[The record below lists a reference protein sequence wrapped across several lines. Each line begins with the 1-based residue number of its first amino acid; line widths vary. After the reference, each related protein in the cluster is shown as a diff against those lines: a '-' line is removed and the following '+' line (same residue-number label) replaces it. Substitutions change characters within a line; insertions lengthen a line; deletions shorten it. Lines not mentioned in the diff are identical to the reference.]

1 MRDVMIRGLFLLA
14 LVQLLGA
21 CVAHIKPYERKERLY
36 EADNYAA
43 QENQRNKG
51 SLWSD
56 SGVTLF
62 EDHRAAGLGD
72 IITVRIEERSDA
84 TRDASTSTK
93 RESES
98 SFGVGAFFGTLAK
111 VVAKNPTLKPEELFK
126 SISAAEFGGTGSTKR
141 SGKLVGTLPVRIKKV
156 MPNGDFFAEGN
167 KIILIN
173 DEETFLYLSGV
184 VRPMDIQP
192 DNSVSS
198 SRLADV
204 ELEYTGRGVVSDR
217 QSPGWFSRVLDHVWP
232 F

>member
-1 MRDVMIRGLFLLA
+1 MRNVMIRGFLVLA
-14 LVQLLGA
+14 LAQLAGA
-21 CVAHIKPYERKERLY
+21 CVSHIKPYERKARLY
-36 EADNYAA
+36 EADDYATR
-43 QENQRNKG
+43 ESERNAG
-51 SLWSD
+51 SLWND
-56 SGVTLF
+56 RGVTLF

-72 IITVRIEERSDA
+72 IITVRIEEQSNA

-126 SISAAEFGGTGSTKR
+126 SISAAEFGGAGSTKR

-204 ELEYTGRGVVSDR
+204 ELEYTGRGVVSER

>member
-1 MRDVMIRGLFLLA
+1 MKSVVMRGLSLLA
-14 LVQLLGA
+14 MVHLLWA
-21 CVAHIKPYERKERLY
+21 CVGHIKPYERKSRVY
-36 EADNYAA
+36 EGDEYAPRGTG
-43 QENQRNKG
+43 RNIG
-51 SLWSD
+51 SLWSE

-98 SFGVGAFFGTLAK
+98 SFGVGAFFGTIAR
-111 VVAKNPTLKPEELFK
+111 VVAKDPNLKPEELFK
-126 SISAAEFGGTGSTKR
+126 SISAAEFGGAGSTKR
-141 SGKLVGTLPVRIKKV
+141 SGELVGTLPVRIKKV